1 MTRTSGPK
9 RVDVVLST
17 VLEQHGMR
25 EQLERMEVM
34 DLWPEI
40 VGEQLAK
47 VTRVRAVDDAALVI
61 EVRNSAWLMELS
73 MMKADFLVRVN
84 ERVGNVPFEKI
95 VFVQGETE

>member
-1 MTRTSGPK
+1 MRRGAGPK
-9 RVDVVLST
+9 RVDVVLTS
-17 VLEQHGMR
+17 VLEQHGVR
-25 EQLERMEVM
+25 EQVQRMEVL

-40 VGEQLAK
+40 VGEKLAK
-47 VTRVRAVDDAALVI
+47 VTRARGVDDATLIV

-84 ERVGNVPFEKI
+84 ARVADVPFEKI